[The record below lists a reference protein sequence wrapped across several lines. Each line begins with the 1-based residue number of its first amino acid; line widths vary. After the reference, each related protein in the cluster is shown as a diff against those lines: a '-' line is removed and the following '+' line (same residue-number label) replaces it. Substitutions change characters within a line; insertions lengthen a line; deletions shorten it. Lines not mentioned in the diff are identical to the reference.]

1 MQRVIGIDLG
11 TSNSCVAIMQDGVPT
26 VIANR
31 DGYKTTPSIVALT
44 ERKRRLV
51 GHRAK
56 RQAIT
61 NAEHTAHAVKRLI
74 GRTWDSD
81 EATIV
86 RNSAP
91 YKVVEGPH
99 GDVRVRLQ
107 GDTYSIPEIS
117 AMVLAE
123 MKSVADAF
131 LGESVTKAVVTV
143 PAYFNDSQRQATK
156 DAGAIAGLDVIRI
169 VNEPT
174 AAALAYGFAKKADKT
189 IAVYDLGGGTFDISI
204 LDIGAAGVFNVIA
217 TAGDAFL
224 GGVDFDSRI
233 VDWLVEGFNA
243 ENSVDVRKDRLAL
256 QRISDAAERA
266 KMELSNANET
276 EINLPFIATT
286 PYGDP
291 LHLRRPLTRADL
303 DRLTADLVQRT
314 VKLMERVL
322 DVAEMTRDDID
333 EVLMVGG
340 MTRVGCVERA
350 VKDFFGRDPSKG
362 VHPDEVVAL
371 GASIL
376 GASLVDKD
384 DDVHDL
390 GDLLLLDVTP
400 QTLGVMTHG
409 GSFEGVIPL
418 NTTVPAVSKKMFTT
432 SRDNQTSVKI
442 IVMQGESE
450 RADENEPLGQFELN
464 GLRPGPAK
472 SVALEVTFAIDADG
486 IVAVSA
492 KDVESNQ
499 EQSIAVTASSG
510 LTEAE
515 MAKMID
521 AGRRY
526 AVERSA
532 NEELEGKKQEVD
544 SLLNQMDKIFATRAG
559 MLDPPTMETARGAA
573 ARALD
578 AADRLDLA
586 SLTEHCATLAAAV
599 AKLKVT
605 SSR

>member
-31 DGYKTTPSIVALT
+31 DGYKTTPSVVALT

-74 GRTWDSD
+74 GRTWDSE
-81 EATIV
+81 EAAVV
-86 RNSAP
+86 RKTAP
-91 YKVVEGPH
+91 YKIVEGPH
-99 GDVRVRLQ
+99 GDIRVTLQ
-107 GDTYSIPEIS
+107 GDAYSIPELS

-123 MKSVADAF
+123 MKAVADTF
-131 LGESVTKAVVTV
+131 LGEPVTKAVVTV
-143 PAYFNDSQRQATK
+143 PAYFNDNQRQATK

-174 AAALAYGFAKKADKT
+174 AAALAFGFGKGADKT
-189 IAVYDLGGGTFDISI
+189 IAVYDLGGGTFDVSL
-204 LDIGAAGVFNVIA
+204 LDIGAGGVFNVIA

-224 GGVDFDSRI
+224 GGVDFDARI
-233 VDWLVEGFNA
+233 VDWLVEGFAA
-243 ENSVDVRKDRLAL
+243 EHAVDLRKDRLAL

-266 KMELSNANET
+266 KIELSSASEA
-276 EINLPFIATT
+276 ELNLPFIAST
-286 PYGDP
+286 PQNDP
-291 LHLRRPLTRADL
+291 LHLRRRLTREEF
-303 DRLTADLVQRT
+303 DRLTRDLVDRT
-314 VKLMERVL
+314 VSLMRKVL
-322 DVAEMTRDDID
+322 DVAELSREDID

-340 MTRVGCVERA
+340 MTRVGGVERA
-350 VKDFFGRDPSKG
+350 VKEFFGREPGKG

-376 GASLVDKD
+376 GASLVDK
-384 DDVHDL
+384 VHDL
-390 GDLLLLDVTP
+390 GELLLLDVTP

-409 GSFEGVIPL
+409 GRFEGVIAQ
-418 NTTVPAVSKKMFTT
+418 NTTIPAVSKKMFTT
-432 SRDNQTSVKI
+432 SRDDQTSVKF

-450 RADENEPLGQFELN
+450 LADDNEPLGHFELN
-464 GLRPGPAK
+464 GLRRGPAQ
-472 SVALEVTFAIDADG
+472 SVVLEVTFAIDADG

-492 KDVESNQ
+492 KEVASGL
-499 EQSIAVTASSG
+499 EQSISVTANSG
-510 LTEAE
+510 LTEDE
-515 MAKMID
+515 MAGMIE

-526 AVERSA
+526 ALDRSA
-532 NEELEGKKQEVD
+532 NEGLESKKQEVD
-544 SLLNQMDKIFATRAG
+544 SLLFQMDRIFIANMST
-559 MLDPPTMETARGAA
+559 LDPATMEAARSSS

-578 AADRLDLA
+578 AADRQDLA
-586 SLTEHCATLAAAV
+586 ALTQHCATLAAAV
-599 AKLKVT
+599 EKLKLGAKW
-605 SSR
+605 